1 MYHEV
6 QNTLYDRSAMSVPM
20 LKRFTIEEYHRLTEL
35 GFFQEDDRIELIRG
49 QLIYMAA
56 KGTPHSVCSTR
67 LNRQLTKLLG
77 DQATL
82 RGQEPITLSNNG
94 EPEPDFAIVRN
105 QADDYLSAHPSP
117 EEVLLIIEIS
127 DSSLTYDQ
135 GTKLKLY
142 AEEDIQDYWI
152 FNLIDCVL
160 EMYSEPYQSSH
171 SEFGYRVKRIALPNE
186 VVALPQFSELC
197 LDLSIVFPI
206 A

>member
-1 MYHEV
+1 M
-6 QNTLYDRSAMSVPM
+6 NLP
-20 LKRFTIEEYHRLTEL
+20 LPKRFTIEEYHRLTEL

-49 QLIYMAA
+49 QLIHVAA

-82 RGQEPITLSNNG
+82 RGQEPITLPNDG

-105 QADDYLSAHPSP
+105 RPDDYLAAHPSL
-117 EEVLLIIEIS
+117 EDVLLVIEIS

-135 GTKLKLY
+135 ETKLELY
-142 AEEDIQDYWI
+142 AEAGIQDYWI
-152 FNLIDCVL
+152 FNLIDRVL
-160 EMYSEPYQSSH
+160 EMYSESYQQSA

-186 VVALPQFSELC
+186 RVKLPQFSELWV
-197 LDLSIVFPI
+197 DLSIVFPLQQDLQR
-206 A
+206 